1 MPAALCSNLCV
12 IKCSLCYLVLLPRKS
27 FNNHICYKNLK
38 GLLQQDCKSHPCMN
52 GVQAVSFLLLMLSD
66 FPARVG
72 QVGQVGLCCWLLA
85 SPAGELLM
93 FARGKQVFHLT
104 FFFFFIV
111 YPFQLVFIDLEQ
123 IHPPVTSSHAASDL
137 TSCCETTLSFLLL
150 SCFSKR
156 PCHTLGVQQPDE
168 EEMKS
173 MASTPHRSH
182 VYSVSTYSEMNTVQ
196 RELIS
201 QVCAGVDD
209 QLNFL
214 ASRGEGEMKHAAQ
227 T

>member
-1 MPAALCSNLCV
+1 MYEWSPG
-12 IKCSLCYLVLLPRKS
+12 SLIFTANAVRLSSQSWTSWTSWTVLLIVGESSWRT
-27 FNNHICYKNLK
+27 FNVCPWKASVSPHI
-38 GLLQQDCKSHPCMN
+38 
-52 GVQAVSFLLLMLSD
+52 
-66 FPARVG
+66 
-72 QVGQVGLCCWLLA
+72 
-85 SPAGELLM
+85 
-93 FARGKQVFHLT
+93 
-104 FFFFFIV
+104 FFFFIV